1 VTAVD
6 GTAVRAAVTA
16 VRDLLGRV
24 PDGAA
29 AVPVMGTS
37 VTAVAQH
44 LVSCLAWYA
53 HDLAAGPDEVSA
65 ADLLARPAADLR
77 TVSRGVGAWGEVLA
91 RTVDA
96 AGPADRG
103 WHPHGVADAAG
114 FAAIGCAEVLVHGTD
129 VADALGLSWSPP
141 GDVAAAVLARLFPRV
156 TDVPDPMAGLLWA
169 TGRLALPGQPQRT
182 SWQYAMAPP
191 ERVQA

>member
-1 VTAVD
+1 VTPLD
-6 GTAVRAAVTA
+6 GNAVRVAVTA
-16 VRDLLGRV
+16 VRDLFARV

-29 AVPVMGTS
+29 AVPVMGAS

-53 HDLAAGPDEVSA
+53 HDLVAGPDEVSP
-65 ADLLARPAADLR
+65 ADLVARPAADLPI
-77 TVSRGVGAWGEVLA
+77 VSRSFGAWGEVLA

-103 WHPHGVADAAG
+103 WHSHGVADAAG

-129 VADALGLSWSPP
+129 VADALGLPWSPP
-141 GDVAAAVLARLFPRV
+141 GDVAAAVLARLFPEV

-169 TGRLALPGQPQRT
+169 TGRRALPGRPART
-182 SWQYAMAPP
+182 GWTYGMTPAGEPA
-191 ERVQA
+191 

>member
-1 VTAVD
+1 MTAVD

-24 PDGAA
+24 PDGTA

-53 HDLAAGPDEVSA
+53 HDLAAGPDEVSP
-65 ADLLARPAADLR
+65 ADLVARPAADLP
-77 TVSRGVGAWGEVLA
+77 TVSPSVGAWGEVLA

-103 WHPHGVADAAG
+103 WHSHGIADAAG

-129 VADALGLSWSPP
+129 VADALGQIPEPGSGALYRICAELQRKHFDPP
-141 GDVAAAVLARLFPRV
+141 QLIHVAGAHSKYR
-156 TDVPDPMAGLLWA
+156 
-169 TGRLALPGQPQRT
+169 
-182 SWQYAMAPP
+182 
-191 ERVQA
+191 

>member
-1 VTAVD
+1 VTPLDGNAVL
-6 GTAVRAAVTA
+6 VAVTA
-16 VRDLLGRV
+16 VRDLFARV

-29 AVPVMGTS
+29 AVPVMGAS

-53 HDLAAGPDEVSA
+53 HDLVAGPDEVSP
-65 ADLLARPAADLR
+65 ADLVARPAADLPI
-77 TVSRGVGAWGEVLA
+77 VSRSVGAWGEVLA

-103 WHPHGVADAAG
+103 WHSHGVADAAG

-129 VADALGLSWSPP
+129 VADALGLPWSPP
-141 GDVAAAVLARLFPRV
+141 GDVAAAVLARLFPEV

-169 TGRLALPGQPQRT
+169 TGRRARPGRPART
-182 SWQYAMAPP
+182 GWTYGMTPAGEPA
-191 ERVQA
+191 

>member
-1 VTAVD
+1 VTALD
-6 GTAVRAAVTA
+6 GTAVRGAVTA
-16 VRDLLGRV
+16 LCDLLGRV
-24 PDGAA
+24 PDGTA

-53 HDLAAGPDEVSA
+53 HDLAAGPDEVSS
-65 ADLLARPAADLR
+65 ADLVACPAAYLR

-114 FAAIGCAEVLVHGTD
+114 FAAIGCAEVLVHGAD
-129 VADALGLSWSPP
+129 VAVALGLS
-141 GDVAAAVLARLFPRV
+141 
-156 TDVPDPMAGLLWA
+156 
-169 TGRLALPGQPQRT
+169 
-182 SWQYAMAPP
+182 
-191 ERVQA
+191 

>member
-1 VTAVD
+1 VTALD
-6 GTAVRAAVTA
+6 GTAVRGAVTA
-16 VRDLLGRV
+16 LCDLLGRV
-24 PDGAA
+24 PDGTA

-53 HDLAAGPDEVSA
+53 HDLAAGPDEVSS
-65 ADLLARPAADLR
+65 ADLVACPAAYLR

-114 FAAIGCAEVLVHGTD
+114 FAAIGCAEVLVHGAD
-129 VADALGLSWSPP
+129 VAVALGLSWSPP
-141 GDVAAAVLARLFPRV
+141 GDVAAAVLARVFPEV
-156 TDVPDPMAGLLWA
+156 TDVAEPMAGLLWA
-169 TGRLALPGQPQRT
+169 TGRIDLPGRPART
-182 SWQYAMAPP
+182 SWTYGMTPAGEPA
-191 ERVQA
+191 

>member
-1 VTAVD
+1 VTPLD
-6 GTAVRAAVTA
+6 GNAVRVAVTA
-16 VRDLLGRV
+16 VRDLFARV

-29 AVPVMGTS
+29 AVPVMGAS

-53 HDLAAGPDEVSA
+53 HDLVAGPDEVSP
-65 ADLLARPAADLR
+65 ADLVARPAADLPI
-77 TVSRGVGAWGEVLA
+77 VSRSVGAWGEVLA

-103 WHPHGVADAAG
+103 WHSHGVADAAG

-129 VADALGLSWSPP
+129 VADALGLPWSPP
-141 GDVAAAVLARLFPRV
+141 GDVAAAVLARLFPEV
-156 TDVPDPMAGLLWA
+156 TDVPDPMASLLWA
-169 TGRLALPGQPQRT
+169 TGRRALPGRPART
-182 SWQYAMAPP
+182 GWTYGMTPAGEPA
-191 ERVQA
+191 

>member
-1 VTAVD
+1 VTPLD
-6 GTAVRAAVTA
+6 GNAVRVAVTA
-16 VRDLLGRV
+16 VRDLFARV

-29 AVPVMGTS
+29 AVPVMGAS

-53 HDLAAGPDEVSA
+53 HDLVAGPDEVSP
-65 ADLLARPAADLR
+65 ADLVARPAAELPI
-77 TVSRGVGAWGEVLA
+77 VSRSVGAWGEVLA

-103 WHPHGVADAAG
+103 WHSHGVADAAG

-129 VADALGLSWSPP
+129 VADALGLPWSPP
-141 GDVAAAVLARLFPRV
+141 GDVAAVVLARLFPEV

-169 TGRLALPGQPQRT
+169 TGRRALPGRPART
-182 SWQYAMAPP
+182 GWTYGMTPAGEPA
-191 ERVQA
+191 

>member
-1 VTAVD
+1 VTALD
-6 GTAVRAAVTA
+6 GTAVRAAVTTLC
-16 VRDLLGRV
+16 DLLGRV
-24 PDGAA
+24 PDGTA

-53 HDLAAGPDEVSA
+53 HDLAAGPDEVSP
-65 ADLLARPAADLR
+65 ADLVARPAADLP
-77 TVSRGVGAWGEVLA
+77 TVSRSVGAWGEVLA

-103 WHPHGVADAAG
+103 WHSHGIADAAG

-141 GDVAAAVLARLFPRV
+141 GDVAAAVLARLFPEV
-156 TDVPDPMAGLLWA
+156 TGVPDHMAGLLWA
-169 TGRLALPGQPQRT
+169 TGRLALPGQPRRT
-182 SWQYAMAPP
+182 SWTYGMTPAGVPA
-191 ERVQA
+191 